1 METPEIGLVVCNSG
15 ASNTGLLTGLAA
27 LEVVRKLGSD
37 KVGICS
43 LPALANKIPRQV
55 MLVKKIKRLIV
66 VDGCRNECSRKIL
79 YTLGIK
85 YDKYLNLE
93 HDLGIEKLGPFTT
106 MNYSKEDVEKVSSAV
121 MKKYRKYS
129 AKPSFLQHHV
139 VNSLFYILIIQLL
152 SAAMLLNC

>member
-37 KVGICS
+37 KIGICS

-79 YTLGIK
+79 DALGIK
-85 YDKYLNLE
+85 YDEYLNLE
-93 HDLGIEKLGPFTT
+93 NDLGIRKLGPFTT
-106 MNYSKEDVEKVSSAV
+106 MNYSKEDVEKVSLAI
-121 MKKYRKYS
+121 MKR
-129 AKPSFLQHHV
+129 
-139 VNSLFYILIIQLL
+139 IQET
-152 SAAMLLNC
+152 

>member
-15 ASNTGLLTGLAA
+15 ASNTGQLTGLAA

-37 KVGICS
+37 KIGICS

-79 YTLGIK
+79 DALGIK
-85 YDKYLNLE
+85 YDEYLNLE
-93 HDLGIEKLGPFTT
+93 NDLGIRKLGPFTT
-106 MNYSKEDVEKVSSAV
+106 MNYSKEDVEKVSLAI
-121 MKKYRKYS
+121 MKR
-129 AKPSFLQHHV
+129 
-139 VNSLFYILIIQLL
+139 IQET
-152 SAAMLLNC
+152 

>member
-15 ASNTGLLTGLAA
+15 ASNTGQLTGLAA

-37 KVGICS
+37 RVGICS

-55 MLVKKIKRLIV
+55 MLAKKIGCLIV

-79 YTLGIK
+79 DALGIK

-93 HDLGIEKLGPFTT
+93 YDLGIKKLGPFTT
-106 MNYSKEDVEKVSSAV
+106 MNYS
-121 MKKYRKYS
+121 R
-129 AKPSFLQHHV
+129 
-139 VNSLFYILIIQLL
+139 
-152 SAAMLLNC
+152 

>member
-15 ASNTGLLTGLAA
+15 ASNTGQLTGLAA

-37 KVGICS
+37 KIGICS

-79 YTLGIK
+79 DTLGIK
-85 YDKYLNLE
+85 YDEYLNLE
-93 HDLGIEKLGPFTT
+93 NDLGIRKLGPFTT
-106 MNYSKEDVEKVSSAV
+106 MNYSKEDVEKVSLAI
-121 MKKYRKYS
+121 MKR
-129 AKPSFLQHHV
+129 
-139 VNSLFYILIIQLL
+139 IQET
-152 SAAMLLNC
+152 